1 MDEEE
6 EGEDEEEEDE
16 EQPTRMSMLPDIK
29 RPGSQGIKPIA
40 LIGQRQKDR
49 LEELKKM
56 EAEKKLVNEL
66 HAQL

>member
-29 RPGSQGIKPIA
+29 RPGS
-40 LIGQRQKDR
+40 
-49 LEELKKM
+49 
-56 EAEKKLVNEL
+56 
-66 HAQL
+66 